1 MGFELLAINIEP
13 SQDASGRDLFKS
25 HHYTFAP
32 LAMPDPN
39 FCDRYNVHEAP
50 TNFLLDRQG
59 RIVLKPTFDSDEARA
74 TSEGEIKALLERK

>member
-1 MGFELLAINIEP
+1 MVAINIEP
-13 SQDASGRDLFKS
+13 SQDASGRELFTS

-39 FCDRYNVHEAP
+39 FNDRYAVHEAP

-59 RIVLKPTFDSDEARA
+59 RIVLKPVFDSDEARA
-74 TSEGEIKALLERK
+74 VYEHEIRALLAGRGET